1 MPLHAEVSL
10 TAPSGS
16 PMGEPRIALLE
27 AVGREGSISGA
38 ARAVGL
44 SYRGAWDAICAMNN
58 LVGRPLVAGQTGG
71 RSGGGA
77 RLTEDG
83 VRLIAGFRRLQVEMA
98 RAFNAVA
105 PDLAAD
111 AGGEAVRAML
121 VGFRR
126 TSARNA
132 LWGRVVSTLSG
143 KVNAEVGLEIAAGV
157 VLRATLT
164 SRSLRELGLFPG
176 QPAIAL
182 VKAPMIAIEP
192 VGAGAPAAVGPNRI
206 AGTVAD
212 VVQDETST
220 EVSLDVGGGK
230 TLCAIVARGADTP
243 PTFAPGDRAVA
254 VIDPAHVIL
263 AVE

>member
-1 MPLHAEVSL
+1 MPLHAEISL
-10 TAPSGS
+10 HAPNGS
-16 PMGEPRIALLE
+16 PLGEPRIALLE
-27 AVGREGSISGA
+27 AIGREGSISGA
-38 ARAVGL
+38 ARALGL

-105 PDLAAD
+105 PELAAGP
-111 AGGEAVRAML
+111 AGEAMRAML

-132 LWGRVVSTLSG
+132 LWGRVVSTVEG
-143 KVNAEVGLEIAAGV
+143 AVNAEVGLEIAEGV
-157 VLRATLT
+157 ILRATLT

-176 QPAIAL
+176 QPAVAL
-182 VKAPMIAIEP
+182 VKAPMIAILP
-192 VGAGAPAAVGPNRI
+192 TPAAASVAGNRI
-206 AGTVAD
+206 AGVVAY
-212 VVQDETST
+212 VAQDATST
-220 EVSLDVGGGK
+220 EISLDVGGGK
-230 TLCAIVARGADTP
+230 TLCAILASGADT
-243 PTFAPGDRAVA
+243 APGFGVGDPAVA
-254 VIDPAHVIL
+254 AIDPAHVIL